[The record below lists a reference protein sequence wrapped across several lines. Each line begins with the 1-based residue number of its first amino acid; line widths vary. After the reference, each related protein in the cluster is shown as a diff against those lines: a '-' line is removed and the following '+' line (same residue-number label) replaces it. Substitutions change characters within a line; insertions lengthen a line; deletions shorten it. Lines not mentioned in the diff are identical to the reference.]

1 MTTST
6 EEALLANPVIE
17 EVAAASTDP
26 MSGEQVYSSAC
37 FVYHASG
44 VASAPKLGD
53 SADWGVRLAQGEEVL
68 FKHAVE
74 GFKGMLARG
83 GSSRLSDDEVR
94 GAISSMLESSE

>member
-6 EEALLANPVIE
+6 EEAQLVNPVIE

-44 VASAPKLGD
+44 VASAPKLSD
-53 SADWGVRLAQGEEVL
+53 SANWGVRLAQGEEVL
-68 FKHAVE
+68 LNHAVE
-74 GFKGMLARG
+74 GFKGMPARG
-83 GSSRLSDDEVR
+83 GSSRLFDDEVR
-94 GAISSMLESSE
+94 GAISYMLENSQ